1 MATGVVPLKVG
12 VHLPFSER
20 QMQGITPRWGDIVG
34 IARRAEEVGFDSIWI
49 ADHLLFRFEG
59 IEPRGGW
66 ECLSLLAALAASTS
80 RVEIG
85 TLVVCTSFRNPALL
99 AKIADTIEE
108 ISGGRLILGL
118 GAGYHEP
125 EYRAFGYPY
134 DHRVGRFE
142 EALQIVSS
150 LLKTGQADF
159 VGQYYEAR
167 ECELR
172 PRGPRVGGPPI
183 MIGTRGERM
192 LRLTARHA
200 DLWNGWIAYGDNRSS
215 AVQPLREAVDAA
227 CRDVG
232 RDPATLGR
240 TLTVLVD
247 YIGTPDLPVR
257 VIRPDSAPEPIVG
270 SPTEIAAALQAFVAE
285 GISHIQVVL
294 QPNNLEG
301 LERFAPVLE
310 ALRAHRGVGSSGT
323 GAGLVRA

>member
-1 MATGVVPLKVG
+1 MTAQPTPLKVG

-20 QMQGITPRWGDIVG
+20 QMQGTTPRWQDIVT
-34 IARRAEEVGFDSIWI
+34 IAQRAEQVGFDSVWI

-80 RVEIG
+80 RVELG

-99 AKIADTIEE
+99 AKMFDTIEE
-108 ISGGRLILGL
+108 ISGGRLILGV

-134 DHRVGRFE
+134 DHRVSRFE
-142 EALQIVSS
+142 EALQIISS

-159 VGQYYEAR
+159 AGKYYDVR

-172 PRGPRVGGPPI
+172 PRGPRPGGPPI
-183 MIGTRGERM
+183 MIGTKGARM
-192 LRLTARHA
+192 LRLTAQYA
-200 DLWNGWIAYGDNRSS
+200 DLWNGWIAYGKN
-215 AVQPLREAVDAA
+215 APAEVPPLRDAVDAA
-227 CRDVG
+227 CREIG

-247 YIGTPDLPVR
+247 YVGTPDLPVR
-257 VIRPDSAPEPIVG
+257 LIRPDSAPEPLAG
-270 SPTEIAAALQAFVAE
+270 PPAAIAAALRGFAAE
-285 GISHIQVVL
+285 GISHIQVVI
-294 QPNNLEG
+294 QPNNLAGIEA
-301 LERFAPVLE
+301 FAPVIE
-310 ALRAHRGVGSSGT
+310 VLRGT
-323 GAGLVRA
+323 N